1 MPGSLVPKK
10 RSKRIYVPDQG
21 LVTKDSH
28 TVDLYLV
35 SLQSKASR
43 RTMARALDAVAK
55 AMGAENVYQLEFEGF
70 DSFSLTNIKTILMD
84 HEPSYSFNTINL
96 YLSAIKGVLRTSFQY
111 KRMSLKKYSSFQFVK
126 GLTGVSGFSGSVLP
140 KTVCSEIFD
149 GCDDG
154 TIIGIRDAAIFG
166 VMLSTGLRRSE
177 LASLQLSDYDPLAP
191 KVTVIG
197 KGNKKRSPFL
207 HPKIKDRLD
216 YYIDQVRGEVSGPL
230 FYRIR
235 RGDVVTNEGLHENG
249 VYYICRQRAKILG
262 VDDLRPHNLRRTFAT
277 ALYDKGESLITI
289 SKLLGHASVETTK
302 RYLDINIDEESKAA
316 ANLLDF

>member
-1 MPGSLVPKK
+1 
-10 RSKRIYVPDQG
+10 
-21 LVTKDSH
+21 
-28 TVDLYLV
+28 
-35 SLQSKASR
+35 
-43 RTMARALDAVAK
+43 MARALDAVSK
-55 AMGAENVYQLEFEGF
+55 AMGADNVYQLEFEGF

-96 YLSAIKGVLRTSFQY
+96 YLSAVKGVLRTSFQY
-111 KRMSLKKYSSFQFVK
+111 KRMSLEQYASFQFVK
-126 GLTGVSGFSGSVLP
+126 GLTGKTGFAGAVLP
-140 KTVCSEIFD
+140 QTVCSEIFD

-166 VMLSTGLRRSE
+166 VMLSSGLRRNE

-216 YYIDQVRGEVSGPL
+216 YYISQVRGEEPGPL

-235 RGDVVTNEGLHENG
+235 RGNVVTNEGLLSNG
-249 VYYICRQRAKILG
+249 IYYICRNRAGILG
-262 VDDLRPHNLRRTFAT
+262 IDDIRPHNLRRTFAT
-277 ALYDKGESLITI
+277 ALYDKGESLIMI
-289 SKLLGHASVETTK
+289 SKLLGHSSVETTK
-302 RYLDINIDEESKAA
+302 RYLDINIDVESKAA